1 MIEQNSE
8 AESPASGSEE
18 GARITSRVIDLDE
31 VMRRTTLSRSTI
43 YDWMEKGLFP
53 RSIELGPRRV
63 GWLESDIEAWIAQ
76 RAAAS
81 HAARARPGRRR
92 NPPFE
97 SSSSFTQPAVPSAPG
112 AASPPAPSP
121 GGAGR

>member
-1 MIEQNSE
+1 MTKQNSE
-8 AESPASGSEE
+8 AELPASGPEE
-18 GARITSRVIDLDE
+18 RSQVTNRVIDLDE

-53 RSIELGPRRV
+53 GSIELGPRRV
-63 GWLESDIEAWIAQ
+63 GWLESHIDSWIAQ

-92 NPPFE
+92 NAPFE
-97 SSSSFTQPAVPSAPG
+97 SSSSFTQPAVPSARG
-112 AASPPAPSP
+112 ADSPTAPP
-121 GGAGR
+121 QDGAGR